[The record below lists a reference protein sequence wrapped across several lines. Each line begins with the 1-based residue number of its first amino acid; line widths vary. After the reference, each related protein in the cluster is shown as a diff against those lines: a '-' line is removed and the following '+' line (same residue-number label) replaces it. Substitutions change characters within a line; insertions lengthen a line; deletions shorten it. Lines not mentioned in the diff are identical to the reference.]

1 MALRIDPGVQ
11 TSPSGTRHNV
21 IVKLDACNPPD
32 TQFVIWDS
40 SSSEFIL
47 QPDNSVDVIGGCVEE
62 VKVGSL
68 GYDTTKFK
76 GVFTS
81 QSDSSCTNISASEDF
96 YFEGVAGG
104 GFDGANTSNFTISS
118 SHTHAV
124 NSHVPLRIVSSSVEG
139 SAVSNNSGYIQTLRY
154 NADHFINPGEGA
166 LDIITIK
173 APYDSGVGSVIGA
186 VSKSFTSCEIH
197 HYARTLSENDQ
208 RYQFCTYYISWFYNQ
223 VNNEALNEATTT
235 IEHTRYPSYRII
247 FNPGTV
253 SSSFDSNGDLIVN
266 LYHYDTGDT
275 IHHFD
280 YKLVGSPT
288 TNL

>member
-1 MALRIDPGVQ
+1 MALRIDSGVQ

-62 VKVGSL
+62 VKVGPL

-81 QSDSSCTNISASEDF
+81 QSDNSCTNISASEDF
-96 YFEGVAGG
+96 YFEGIAGG

-118 SHTHAV
+118 SHTHAI
-124 NSHVPLRIVSSSVEG
+124 NSHVPLRIINSSVEG
-139 SAVSNNSGYIQTLRY
+139 ADVFDNSGYIQTLRY
-154 NADHFINPGEGA
+154 NTESYVNPSAGT
-166 LDIITIK
+166 LNIITIK
-173 APYDSGVGSVIGA
+173 APYDSGAGSVIGA

-197 HYARTLSENDQ
+197 HFARITNKIG
-208 RYQFCTYYISWFYNQ
+208 YQLCTHYIGWWHSNAS
-223 VNNEALNEATTT
+223 NIAEGLTTNT
-235 IEHTRYPSYRII
+235 VESLREPHDNLI
-247 FNPGTV
+247 FNPGSV
-253 SSSFDSNGDLIVN
+253 SASFNSDGDLVIS
-266 LYHYDTGDT
+266 LHHYAVGNT
-275 IHHFD
+275 IHGFD
-280 YKLVGSPT
+280 YKLVGNPT
-288 TNL
+288 TST